1 MLLLSPEQRKN
12 QFDDSFFSKATLL
25 FLWMLISP
33 TTRSSSLSSSASSR
47 KPKLM
52 SSQALDTREAVAFMD
67 GISLGNLP
75 AELPTSLR
83 KRYSARIAQISQE
96 VSGN

>member
-1 MLLLSPEQRKN
+1 
-12 QFDDSFFSKATLL
+12 
-25 FLWMLISP
+25 
-33 TTRSSSLSSSASSR
+33 
-47 KPKLM
+47 
-52 SSQALDTREAVAFMD
+52 MD

-75 AELPTSLR
+75 AELLTSLR